1 MKWQKI
7 LLFLIL
13 GLVVAAILFP
23 TYVLGG
29 LYILVATLSGEGQIT
44 KTTDLADYGVISGNY
59 DNKFPREFM
68 FSFFPEE
75 ISEDFS
81 DVSYRYTAQKGDT
94 YACEI
99 WLEFDIE
106 DEVKFA
112 EFLDESVDPE
122 QVAAFSYDHAL
133 SDYTISN
140 CFTLTSPEDDDP
152 GDIHIEYAK
161 IGKILYDEGSQH
173 IICYALLMYDGGY
186 SSTENFGSFFT
197 RFQIDPIQYE
207 IDAYD
212 DTYYEENGTTFIR

>member
-1 MKWQKI
+1 MKWKKV
-7 LLFLIL
+7 LLFLFL
-13 GLVVAAILFP
+13 GLAAVFILFP
-23 TYVLGG
+23 KLMFGLLYVL
-29 LYILVATLSGEGQIT
+29 LSVISGDGKVTE
-44 KTTDLADYGVISGNY
+44 TTDIADYGIISGNY
-59 DNKFPREFM
+59 DNEYPAEFM

-81 DVSYRYTAQKGDT
+81 DVSYHYTAQKGDT

-106 DEVKFA
+106 DGEKFA
-112 EFLDESVDPE
+112 EFLHASVDPE
-122 QVAAFSYDHAL
+122 QVTAFSYDPSF
-133 SDYTISN
+133 SDYTVSN
-140 CFTLTSPEDDDP
+140 SFILTSPEDDDP

-161 IGKILYDEGSQH
+161 IGKILYNEESQH

-186 SSTENFGSFFT
+186 SSTKEFGRFFT
-197 RFQIDPIQYE
+197 RFQIDPIEYE